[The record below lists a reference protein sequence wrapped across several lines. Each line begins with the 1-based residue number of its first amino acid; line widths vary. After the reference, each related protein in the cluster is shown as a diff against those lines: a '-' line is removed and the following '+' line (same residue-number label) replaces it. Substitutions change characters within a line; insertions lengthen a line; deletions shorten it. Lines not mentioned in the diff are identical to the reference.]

1 LKQGIVLFAHGSR
14 DPDWARP
21 FEALSKE
28 LGRKL
33 PGVPVRLAYLEIMR
47 PSLDEAIAS
56 LLAAGA
62 QAIRV
67 VPVFLASGSHVKEDL
82 PRLLARHPGV
92 KLKLEPPFG
101 EQPKVFAA
109 IAEAIEAAMPS
120 SIRESSAP
128 RARK

>member
-21 FEALSKE
+21 FEALSRE

-33 PGVPVRLAYLEIMR
+33 AGVPVRLAYLELMR

-56 LLAAGA
+56 LVAAGA

-67 VPVFLASGSHVKEDL
+67 VPVFLGSGSHVKEDL
-82 PRLLARHPGV
+82 PRLLAQQPGV
-92 KLKLEPPFG
+92 ELKLEPPIG
-101 EQPKVFAA
+101 EQPKVIAA
-109 IAEAIEAAMPS
+109 IAEAIAT
-120 SIRESSAP
+120 SIRESAAP
-128 RARK
+128 RSGK